1 MKPSTVRRRGSAPTS
16 DRQEAL
22 SFEAEV
28 ALAEKNAVKSVKPE
42 VSSDL
47 VKKVKAIA
55 YEVPHGEPDREYLVT
70 TGTVSDVKRTLEVR
84 EDAMANG
91 DYLAGY
97 TDENH
102 IACKVKAGKTVF
114 AQSEG
119 EAVAIANG
127 RALGIKRKNKV
138 PERFE
143 DYIVVERVK
152 IPRELGDGGIV
163 RYKCVPKLRRILVT
177 ATADDIADTARF
189 VQWGNR
195 DYKAQGIALKAEE
208 VTDVTGVQADA
219 MARHIAGN
227 DKAIADARAR
237 LEYWKNYGDKLIIK
251 GIIAEL
257 KDLGVKV

>member
-1 MKPSTVRRRGSAPTS
+1 MKPSTVRRRGSVPTS
-16 DRQEAL
+16 DRQEAI

-28 ALAEKNAVKSVKPE
+28 ALAEKNAVKSVVPK

-55 YEVPHGEPDREYLVT
+55 YEVPHGTPDREYLVT

-84 EDAMANG
+84 EDAMVNG

-97 TDENH
+97 TEDYH
-102 IACKVKAGKTVF
+102 IACKVRAGRTVF
-114 AQSEG
+114 AQSED

-127 RALGIKRKNKV
+127 RALGIKRRNKV

-143 DYIVVERVK
+143 EYNWAERVK
-152 IPRELGDGGIV
+152 IPRALGDGGV
-163 RYKCVPKLRRILVT
+163 TRYKVIPKLRRVAIM

-208 VTDVTGVQADA
+208 VADMSGVQAEA

-227 DKAIADARAR
+227 DEAIAKARERYEWNKKMGESVLSA
-237 LEYWKNYGDKLIIK
+237 K
-251 GIIAEL
+251 AEL
-257 KDLGVKV
+257 KELGVKV